1 MFGVWDRV
9 LVVVGRVL
17 GVGWLL
23 SVSLLQLRP
32 PPTSN
37 IFATFL
43 TLLIALS
50 GWVLGLSGMSLVFNS
65 FLGQIIGSGRDS
77 GSGFG
82 EGFSIFT
89 DGFTLLP
96 SFCSTITS
104 PPHWT
109 SVGWA
114 Y

>member
-1 MFGVWDRV
+1 MLGVWDRV

-43 TLLIALS
+43 TLFTALS
-50 GWVLGLSGMSLVFNS
+50 GWVLCLSGRSLGF
-65 FLGQIIGSGRDS
+65 DS
-77 GSGFG
+77 
-82 EGFSIFT
+82 
-89 DGFTLLP
+89 L
-96 SFCSTITS
+96 
-104 PPHWT
+104 
-109 SVGWA
+109 
-114 Y
+114 